1 MRRVSVDIGG
11 TFTDCFLAYDGEY
24 VQAKSLTTHNNLAT
38 GFVAALESACALIKR
53 NVKDVLGTLDA
64 VRYATTLGTNALI
77 ERNGPDVGVITTA
90 GFESTVPLMRARGYG
105 DGLGAAEQADL
116 PAADRPKCL
125 VPVPRIIGIEER
137 IDYKGDVVLSL
148 DEEDV
153 RTKVR
158 RLVDEGAQAF
168 VVALVNSVVNPAH
181 EREVERII
189 LSEYP
194 SHLLGAIPIVLS
206 HRVAGRKG
214 EYARTMSAIID
225 AYLHDQMYHGMSSLE
240 VALRKNG
247 YRRPMLLV
255 HNTSG
260 MAQMNSTSSLQTIHS
275 GPVAGLEA
283 AAYLSKKFDQP
294 NLIATDM
301 GGTSFDIGLVTADGA
316 KFYDFNPVIDR
327 WLVSTPMTYLHTL
340 GAGGGSIARYD
351 RMWDAIEVGPQSA
364 GSDPGPACYGRGG
377 RFPTTTDANL
387 VLGYLDEANYAGG
400 SIKLS
405 KRRAERAI
413 KEHVCNPTG
422 LSVIEAAKAIR
433 RKVDANMAAAIF
445 KEVAVKGYNPKHFR
459 ILSYG
464 GGGPLHACGYSA
476 EIGIGEILIPPF
488 SAVFSALGAGNMNQL
503 HIHERSLYLML
514 FDANTRRMLED
525 FTVFNQTIADLEA
538 QGREDLTR
546 QGSAAEDIRT
556 RVELDMRYGNQ
567 LAQIGIVCPFERLSS
582 TDEVIKLLDIF
593 SENYARR
600 FGEGSQAP
608 EAGVRVNVIRVVS
621 YVQHEVL
628 QLQPSSLQLDSVP
641 RPRTT
646 RLCHFVTAEAPLET
660 PVYDHDVVTEGL
672 SVSGPA
678 IIETPHTTYLVEPGW
693 TLTMGRMGSAMM
705 RRNTAEGTAAERA
718 SEQAQRRALAP
729 AAVTV

>member
-11 TFTDCFLAYDGEY
+11 TFTDCFLAFDGEY
-24 VQAKSLTTHNNLAT
+24 VQAKALTTHNNLAT
-38 GFVAALESACALIKR
+38 GFMEALGSACSSIGRTAD
-53 NVKDVLGTLDA
+53 DVLRELDS

-77 ERNGPDVGVITTA
+77 ERNGPDVAVITTA

-105 DGLGAAEQADL
+105 DGLSALEQVDL
-116 PAADRPKCL
+116 PAADRPLSL
-125 VPVPRIIGIEER
+125 VPVTRITGIEER
-137 IDYKGDVVLSL
+137 IDFKGDVVLTI
-148 DEEDV
+148 DPADV
-153 RTKVR
+153 RKKVC

-189 LSEYP
+189 LSEFP

-214 EYARTMSAIID
+214 EYTRTLSSVID
-225 AYLHDQMYHGMSSLE
+225 AYLHDRMYHGMATLE
-240 VALRKNG
+240 VVLRKHG

-255 HNTSG
+255 HNTAG

-283 AAYLSKKFDQP
+283 TSFLSKRFGQP

-316 KFYDFNPVIDR
+316 KFYDFNPIIDR

-351 RMWDAIEVGPQSA
+351 RMWDAIEVGPESA

-377 RFPTTTDANL
+377 RFPTVTDANL
-387 VLGYLDEANYAGG
+387 LLGYLDEDNYAGS

-405 KRRAERAI
+405 RRRAERAI
-413 KEHVCNPTG
+413 EEHICKPTG
-422 LSVIEAAKAIR
+422 MSVIDAARGIR

-445 KEVAVKGYNPKHFR
+445 KEVAIKGYNPKSFR
-459 ILSYG
+459 VLSYG

-476 EIGIGEILIPPF
+476 GIGITEILIPPF
-488 SAVFSALGAGNMNQL
+488 SSVFSALGAGNMDQL

-514 FDANTRRMLED
+514 FDANVRCMLED
-525 FTVFNQTIADLEA
+525 FTAFNEAIVELEA
-538 QGREDLTR
+538 RGREDLRR
-546 QGSAAEDIRT
+546 QGVADEQIRT

-567 LAQIGIVCPFERLSS
+567 LAQIGIVCPYRRITS
-582 TDEVIKLLDIF
+582 TSQVIALLDIF

-621 YVQHEVL
+621 YVEHEHL
-628 QLQPSSLQLDSVP
+628 DLQPGTAGDAGLA
-641 RPRTT
+641 RPHSHRM
-646 RLCHFVTAEAPLET
+646 CHFANVDGPLET
-660 PVYDHDVVTEGL
+660 AVHAHDAVREGMR
-672 SVSGPA
+672 VEGPA
-678 IIETPHTTYLVEPGW
+678 LIETPFTTYLVEAGW
-693 TLTMGRMGSAMM
+693 TLTMGRMGAAVM
-705 RRNTAEGTAAERA
+705 RRTA
-718 SEQAQRRALAP
+718 
-729 AAVTV
+729 